1 MGLVLIVIVA
11 SVAGLLFG
19 YDTGVIN
26 GTQFYFSKYFYLD
39 AAMKGWVVGSALLG
53 CLMGAAF
60 SGIFSNNIGRKN
72 SLILSALLFT
82 VSAYGSGLPGF
93 LPQSVSL
100 LVIFRII
107 GGLGIGIASMNA
119 PIYIAELSPPNIRGQ
134 MVTYYQ
140 MAIVIGFFVVFLA
153 TYAIGQGG
161 EEVYNLNEGWRWMF
175 WSELIPCFLFLGLLL
190 SLIHI

>member
-134 MVTYYQ
+134 MVT
-140 MAIVIGFFVVFLA
+140 
-153 TYAIGQGG
+153 
-161 EEVYNLNEGWRWMF
+161 
-175 WSELIPCFLFLGLLL
+175 
-190 SLIHI
+190 

>member
-1 MGLVLIVIVA
+1 
-11 SVAGLLFG
+11 
-19 YDTGVIN
+19 
-26 GTQFYFSKYFYLD
+26 
-39 AAMKGWVVGSALLG
+39 
-53 CLMGAAF
+53 MGAAF

-190 SLIHI
+190 LVPKSPRWLMLKGRDGEALDILNKIHLSLIHI

>member
-60 SGIFSNNIGRKN
+60 SGIFSNNIRYKN
-72 SLILSALLFT
+72 FLILLALLFT
-82 VSAYGSGLPGF
+82 ISAYGSG
-93 LPQSVSL
+93 
-100 LVIFRII
+100 
-107 GGLGIGIASMNA
+107 
-119 PIYIAELSPPNIRGQ
+119 PP
-134 MVTYYQ
+134 
-140 MAIVIGFFVVFLA
+140 
-153 TYAIGQGG
+153 
-161 EEVYNLNEGWRWMF
+161 
-175 WSELIPCFLFLGLLL
+175 GLLMI
-190 SLIHI
+190 SSTYNFH